1 MQLPFFIFSVSPC
14 LFSIVLLAALS
25 SPVVSGWLRK
35 LSKDIQLM
43 SLILPKH
50 EHTVTAGAEI
60 WICTSR
66 SKYNLGFEKKTCTLY
81 CAYVI
86 NDEIPLA
93 LMPY

>member
-1 MQLPFFIFSVSPC
+1 MQLPFFIFSVLPR

-25 SPVVSGWLRK
+25 SPVVSGWLPK

-50 EHTVTAGAEI
+50 EHTVTDGAEI
-60 WICTSR
+60 WICISQ
-66 SKYNLGFEKKTCTLY
+66 SKYNLGFEKTCTLY